1 MRISKIPLLVL
12 VVAVLAGTT
21 AFTAKQRS
29 PSWERFDTGTDS
41 RLRGLSAAS
50 ADVVWAGGTDGTV
63 WRTVD
68 GGASW
73 HQVTPAGSA
82 GLQFRD
88 VEAFD
93 AEHAV
98 VMTAGGGDDSRVYV
112 TDDGGSSWT
121 ETFRSNEPAA
131 FYDCMA
137 FFDRSHGL
145 ALSDPVS
152 GFFRIISTSD
162 GGHSWQVLP
171 TAGMPAALD
180 GEFAFAAS
188 GSCLVTADRG
198 ADVAWFATGGGAES
212 RIFRSTDR
220 GLHWDVVATPMPAGP
235 AAGIFSLAFRDPV
248 HGLAVGGDFLNP
260 LSAPDGALTSGDAG
274 QSWQPANTQPGEYR
288 SGSAWAPHSGRIA
301 LAVGPTGSDVSY
313 DRGRT
318 WTRFDSGSL
327 DSVDCSPDG
336 SCWGSGELGQIA
348 KLHWG

>member
-1 MRISKIPLLVL
+1 MRISKISLLVL
-12 VVAVLAGTT
+12 VVTVLTGTS
-21 AFTAKQRS
+21 AFAATQRS

-41 RLRGLSAAS
+41 RLRGLSAVS
-50 ADVVWAGGTDGTV
+50 ADVAWAGGTDSTV

-73 HQVTPAGSA
+73 QQVAPAGSA
-82 GLQFRD
+82 GLEFRD

-93 AEHAV
+93 SEHAV
-98 VMTAGGGDDSRVYV
+98 VMAAGSGDASRVYI
-112 TDDGGSSWT
+112 TDDGGGSWT
-121 ETFRSNEPAA
+121 ETFRSDQPTA

-145 ALSDPVS
+145 ALSDPVN

-162 GGHSWQVLP
+162 GGRSWQELP

-188 GSCLVTADRG
+188 GTCLVTADRG
-198 ADVAWFATGGGAES
+198 ADVAWFASGGGAET
-212 RIFRSTDR
+212 RVFRSTDR
-220 GLHWDVVATPMPAGP
+220 GLHWDVVTTPMPSGP

-248 HGLAVGGDFLNP
+248 HGIAVGGDFLNP
-260 LSAPDGALTSGDAG
+260 LSAPDGALASRDSG
-274 QSWQPANTQPGEYR
+274 QSWQPASAQPGEYR
-288 SGSAWAPHSGRIA
+288 SGSAWVPHSGRTA

-318 WTRFDSGSL
+318 WTRFDTGSL
-327 DSVDCSPDG
+327 DSVDCAPDG

>member
-29 PSWERFDTGTDS
+29 PSWERFDIGTDS
-41 RLRGLSAAS
+41 RLRGLSAVS
-50 ADVVWAGGTDGTV
+50 ADVVWAGGSDGTV

-73 HQVTPAGSA
+73 QQVTPAGSA

-98 VMTAGGGDDSRVYV
+98 VMTAGSGDDSRVYV

-121 ETFRSNEPAA
+121 ETFRSDEPAA

-145 ALSDPVS
+145 ALSDPVN

-171 TAGMPAALD
+171 TAGMPPALD

-188 GSCLVTADRG
+188 GTCLVTADRG
-198 ADVAWFATGGGAES
+198 ADVAWFASGGGAET
-212 RIFRSTDR
+212 RVFRSTDH
-220 GLHWDVVATPMPAGP
+220 GLDWEVVATPMPSGP

-248 HGLAVGGDFLNP
+248 HGIAVGGDFLNP
-260 LSAPDGALTSGDAG
+260 LSAPDGALTSGDSG
-274 QSWQPANTQPGEYR
+274 RSWQPAIAQPGEYR
-288 SGSAWAPHSGRIA
+288 SGSAWVPHSGRIA

-318 WTRFDSGSL
+318 WTRFDSSSL
-327 DSVDCSPDG
+327 DSVDCAPDG
-336 SCWGSGELGQIA
+336 SCWGSGELGQVA